1 MSLRASRFGL
11 VLTTEADVCDSS
23 RQLLG
28 SLLYFL
34 KESRENK
41 LGPLSWKPGE

>member
-11 VLTTEADVCDSS
+11 VLKTEADVCDSS

-28 SLLYFL
+28 SGL
-34 KESRENK
+34 KIP
-41 LGPLSWKPGE
+41 PLFSGGKPGE